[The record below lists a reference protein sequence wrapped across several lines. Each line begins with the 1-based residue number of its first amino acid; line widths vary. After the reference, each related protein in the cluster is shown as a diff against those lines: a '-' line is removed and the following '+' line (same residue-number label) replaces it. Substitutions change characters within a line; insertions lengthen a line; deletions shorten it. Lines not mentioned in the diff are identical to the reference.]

1 MNRILGQIL
10 SGVVKLYQLTLGTV
24 FGGQC
29 RYLPSCSEYSRQ
41 SLQKHGALKGLA
53 RSAWR
58 VLRCNPLSRGGY
70 DPT

>member
-10 SGVVKLYQLTLGTV
+10 SGIVKLYQLTLGTV

-29 RYLPSCSEYSRQ
+29 RYHPSCSEYSRQ
-41 SLQKHGALKGLA
+41 TLQKHGALKGLA
-53 RSAWR
+53 KSAWR